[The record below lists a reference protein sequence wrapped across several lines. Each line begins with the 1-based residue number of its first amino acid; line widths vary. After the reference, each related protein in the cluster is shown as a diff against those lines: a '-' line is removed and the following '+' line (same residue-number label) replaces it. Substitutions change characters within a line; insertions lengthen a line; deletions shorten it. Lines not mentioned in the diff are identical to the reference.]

1 MHEFVIIIIRVKHAG
16 IITLLMIIIILW
28 GRGYQH
34 EKNTERPA
42 ESGRTV
48 YRTGNGG
55 A

>member
-16 IITLLMIIIILW
+16 IITLLMIKIILW

-48 YRTGNGG
+48 YRTGNEG